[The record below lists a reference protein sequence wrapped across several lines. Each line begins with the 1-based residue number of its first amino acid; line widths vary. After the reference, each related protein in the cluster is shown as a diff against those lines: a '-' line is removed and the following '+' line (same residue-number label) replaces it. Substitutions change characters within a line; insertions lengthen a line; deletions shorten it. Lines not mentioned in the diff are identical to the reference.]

1 MQSGTQLGSYEILS
15 PLGKGGMG
23 EVWRAR
29 DQKLGREVAIKTL
42 PEEFAKDEE
51 RLARFERE
59 AKLLA
64 SLNHPNIATI
74 HGLEEDNGTRFLV
87 LELVEGDTLADR
99 LKRGA
104 VPVEKSLKL
113 ALQIA
118 EALEAA
124 HEKGVI
130 HRDLKPANIKV
141 TPDGKIKVLDFG
153 LAKAFQGDGADV
165 NLSQSPTLS
174 MAATQQ
180 GVILGTAAYMSPEQA
195 RGQEVD
201 KRADIWAFGCV
212 LFEMLTGRQTYEG
225 PTPSDVLAGV
235 LAREPDWKSLPPNV
249 HPRIRLLLERCLEKE
264 AKDRYHG
271 IADARVDIQKVLAD
285 PGFRDGTADGTG
297 ILAGVGPWK
306 RLTVAFAAVAA
317 LLAGTLGWSLLRPSV
332 PEPPR
337 PVSRYSI
344 ALPVT
349 QRADGA
355 GSSVAVSPDGTQMVY
370 VGQGEQGRQLWLR
383 RRDQLQATPIAGTEG
398 ALNPVFSPDGRRVA
412 FNAGGGVRVVSLS
425 GGPPLAIVESGVGAG
440 GAWGPD
446 GYVYFKPEGESALL
460 RVPETSGEVEPF
472 TVLDTAQSE
481 TRHIWPQALPN
492 GRGVLFTVGHQP
504 VNDVSQYDIAVADLE
519 TGEHEVLLRGVF
531 ALYAA
536 SGHLVYVT
544 ADGTLLAAPFD
555 QDALQLAGDPVAL
568 TEGVG
573 VRIRGSVHLAL
584 SDDGTLVYQAGGG
597 TAGESEFVWV
607 TRSGQATPVD
617 RGWSF
622 VRVDNFGSRLS
633 PGGTRIAFDA
643 GVEANQDIW
652 IKHLPDGPVERL
664 TFYEGD
670 DFMPFWT
677 PDGQTVTYFSVPLD
691 EGNVINPNVWSK
703 RADGTEEA
711 VLVLDEE
718 RGLAQGSWSPDG
730 QWLVLRVGATAE
742 MGLGLRDILAFR
754 PGVDS
759 AAMPLVA
766 TPEFAEGEPAL
777 SPDGR
782 WLAYSSNETG
792 SYEVFVRPLPN
803 VNSTRVRVSR
813 DGGLRPLWARS
824 GRELFFVD
832 EDRGLI
838 AAQFDPASGQV
849 LAQETLFSIPVG
861 YFVAAGRD
869 FYDITSDD
877 QRFLMVRPYQGEGEA
892 AATEVIV
899 VENFFEELKERV
911 PVP

>member
-1 MQSGTQLGSYEILS
+1 MIQPGSKLAHYEIVS
-15 PLGKGGMG
+15 AIGKGGMG
-23 EVWRAR
+23 EVWKAK
-29 DQKLGREVAIKTL
+29 DSKLGREVAIKTL

-74 HGLEEDNGTRFLV
+74 HGLEEDGGTRFLV

-104 VPVEKSLKL
+104 IPVEESLKL
-113 ALQIA
+113 ALQIS

-141 TPDGKIKVLDFG
+141 TPDGKVKVLDFG
-153 LAKAFQGDGADV
+153 LAKAFIGDGADAS
-165 NLSQSPTLS
+165 LSNSPTLS

-180 GVILGTAAYMSPEQA
+180 GIILGTAAYMSPEQA

-212 LFEMLTGRQTYEG
+212 LFEMLTGRQGYEG
-225 PTPSDVLAGV
+225 PTASDVLAGV

-249 HPRIRLLLERCLEKE
+249 HPRIRLLLDRCLEKE
-264 AKDRYHG
+264 SKDRYG
-271 IADARVDIQKVLAD
+271 DISDARVDIQKVLAD
-285 PGFRDGTADGTG
+285 PGFRHGTVDGTG
-297 ILAGVGPWK
+297 VLAGAGPWN

-317 LLAGTLGWSLLRPSV
+317 VLTGTLAWSLLRLSA
-332 PEPPR
+332 PEAR

-344 ALPVT
+344 ELPVT
-349 QRADGA
+349 QQGDGF
-355 GSSVAVSPDGTQMVY
+355 GSNVAVSPDGTQMVY
-370 VGQGEQGRQLWLR
+370 MGPGEQGGQLWLR
-383 RRDQLQATPIAGTEG
+383 RRDQLQATPIAGTEV
-398 ALNPVFSPDGRRVA
+398 AENPVFSPDGRRVA
-412 FNAGGGVRVVSLS
+412 YRADGGVRVVSLS
-425 GGPPLAIVESGVGAG
+425 GGPPLAIVESGVTDG
-440 GAWGPD
+440 GHAWGPD
-446 GYVYFKPEGESALL
+446 GYIYFSAPGGSALF
-460 RVPETSGEVEPF
+460 RVPEASGEVEPF
-472 TVLDTAQSE
+472 NLLDTAQSE
-481 TRHIWPQALPN
+481 VRHIWPQALPN
-492 GRGVLFTVGHQP
+492 GRGVLFTVAHP
-504 VNDVSQYDIAVADLE
+504 PDADVSQYDIAVADME
-519 TGEHEVLLRGVF
+519 TGEHEVLVRGVF
-531 ALYAA
+531 ARYAA

-573 VRIRGSVHLAL
+573 VRPFGSVHLAL

-597 TAGESEFVWV
+597 SAGQSEFVWV

-622 VRVDNFGSRLS
+622 RRTNNFGSRLS
-633 PGGTRIAFDA
+633 PDGTRIAFNSMGED
-643 GVEANQDIW
+643 NQDIW
-652 IKHLPDGPVERL
+652 IKHLPDGPLERL
-664 TFYEGD
+664 TFDED
-670 DFMPFWT
+670 ADFRPFWT
-677 PDGQTVTYFSVPLD
+677 PDGQTVTYFSGPLGD
-691 EGNVINPNVWSK
+691 SNVWSK
-703 RADGTEEA
+703 RADGTGEA

-718 RGLAQGSWSPDG
+718 RPFAQGSWSPDG
-730 QWLVLRVGATAE
+730 EWLVLRAGATVE

-754 PGVDS
+754 PGEDS
-759 AAMPLVA
+759 AAVPLVA
-766 TPEFAEGEPAL
+766 TPEFAEGAPAL

-782 WLAYSSNETG
+782 WLAYSSDETG
-792 SYEVFVRPLPN
+792 SYEVFVRPLPD
-803 VNSTRVRVSR
+803 VNSTRVLVSR
-813 DGGLRPLWARS
+813 DGGRGPLWAYS

-832 EDRGLI
+832 EDRGLV
-838 AAQFDPASGQV
+838 AAQFDPGSGQV
-849 LAQETLFSIPVG
+849 QAQETLFTIPAG
-861 YFVAAGRD
+861 YHVNPGD
-869 FYDITSDD
+869 NFYDITSDD
-877 QRFLMVRPYQGEGEA
+877 QRFLMVRPYEGEA

-899 VENFFEELKERV
+899 VENFFEELKDRV

>member
-1 MQSGTQLGSYEILS
+1 MIGKTLGHYEITDK
-15 PLGKGGMG
+15 LGQGGMG
-23 EVWRAR
+23 SVWLAQ
-29 DQKLGREVAIKTL
+29 DVKLGRQVAIKTL

-74 HGLEEDNGTRFLV
+74 HGLEEHDGTRFLV

-104 VPVEKSLKL
+104 IPVEESLRL

-130 HRDLKPANIKV
+130 HRDLKPGNIKV
-141 TPDGKIKVLDFG
+141 TPDGKVKVLDFG
-153 LAKAFQGDGADV
+153 LAKAFIGDGADAS
-165 NLSQSPTLS
+165 LSNSPTLS
-174 MAATQQ
+174 MAATQK

-212 LFEMLTGRQTYEG
+212 LFEMVTGRQVYEG
-225 PTPSDVLAGV
+225 PTASDVLAGV

-249 HPRIRLLLERCLEKE
+249 HPRIRLLLDRCLEKE
-264 AKDRYHG
+264 SRDRYG
-271 IADARVDIQKVLAD
+271 DISDARVDIQKVMAD
-285 PGFRDGTADGTG
+285 PGFRHGTADGTG
-297 ILAGVGPWK
+297 VPAGVGRWK
-306 RLTVAFAAVAA
+306 RLAVAFAAVAA
-317 LLAGTLGWSLLRPSV
+317 VLTGTLAWSLLRPSA
-332 PEPPR
+332 PEAR

-344 ALPVT
+344 ELPVT
-349 QRADGA
+349 QRANGR

-370 VGQGEQGRQLWLR
+370 VGPGEQSGIQLWLR

-398 ALNPVFSPDGRRVA
+398 AENPVLSPDGQRVA
-412 FNAGGGVRVVSLS
+412 FHEGGGVRVVSLS
-425 GGPPLAIVESGVGAG
+425 GGPPLAIVESGVGVG
-440 GAWGPD
+440 GLAWGPD
-446 GYVYFKPEGESALL
+446 GYIYFRAQGSSALV

-472 TVLDTAQSE
+472 TVLDPAQSE
-481 TRHIWPQALPN
+481 TGHIWPQALPN
-492 GRGVLFTVGHQP
+492 GRGVLLTVAHEPSG
-504 VNDVSQYDIAVADLE
+504 DVSQHDIAVADME
-519 TGEHEVLLRGVF
+519 TGEHEILVRGVF
-531 ALYAA
+531 ARYAA

-555 QDALQLAGDPVAL
+555 HDGLQLAGDPVAL

-573 VRIRGSVHLAL
+573 VRSLGSVHLAL

-597 TAGESEFVWV
+597 ALQSEFVWV
-607 TRSGQATPVD
+607 TRSGQATSVD
-617 RGWSF
+617 RGWTF
-622 VRVDNFGSRLS
+622 VSPTNFGSRLS
-633 PGGTRIAFDA
+633 PDGTRMAFNA
-643 GVEANQDIW
+643 EVEGNRDIW
-652 IKHLPDGPVERL
+652 IKHLPDGPRERL
-664 TFYEGD
+664 TFSED
-670 DFMPFWT
+670 DDIRPFWT
-677 PDGQTVTYFSVPLD
+677 PDGQTVTYFSGPLN
-691 EGNVINPNVWSK
+691 EGTVWSK
-703 RADGTEEA
+703 RADGTGEA

-718 RGLAQGSWSPDG
+718 RGFAQGSWSPDG
-730 QWLVLRVGATAE
+730 EWLVLRAAATVAV
-742 MGLGLRDILAFR
+742 GLGLRDILAFR
-754 PGVDS
+754 PGEDS
-759 AAMPLVA
+759 AAIPLVA
-766 TPEFAEGEPAL
+766 TPEFAEGAPAL

-792 SYEVFVRPLPN
+792 SYEVFVRPLPD
-803 VNSTRVRVSR
+803 VNSARVRVSR
-813 DGGLRPLWARS
+813 DGGLGPLWAHS

-832 EDRGLI
+832 EDRGLV
-838 AAQFDPASGQV
+838 AAQFDPGSGQV
-849 LAQETLFSIPVG
+849 LAQETLFTIPAG
-861 YFVAAGRD
+861 YQVSPGD
-869 FYDITSDD
+869 NFYDITSDD
-877 QRFLMVRPYQGEGEA
+877 QRFLMVRPYEGEGEA